1 MRSCRRMRPDQSCV
15 RRTSSRT
22 RGFTLLELMIGLA
35 IIGLLTLTAIPS
47 ITRIGDRAQ
56 VKSARTAMFNH
67 LAAAR
72 QAAQHGGR
80 LVVFKVSGGRMWA
93 EAEPRLVASL
103 SSTRDTVGAVTDLV
117 REYRLSM
124 SSTLDSIVFDPR
136 GYGTGTGIVR
146 LTRGA
151 ATDSL
156 VVTGLGSVGR

>member
-1 MRSCRRMRPDQSCV
+1 
-15 RRTSSRT
+15 
-22 RGFTLLELMIGLA
+22 MIGLA
-35 IIGLLTLTAIPS
+35 IIALLTLTAIPS

-56 VKSARTAMFNH
+56 VKSARAAMFNH

-80 LVVFKVSGGRMWA
+80 LVVFKVSGGRFWA

-103 SSTRDTVGAVTDLV
+103 SSTRDTVGAVVDLV

-151 ATDSL
+151 TTDSL
-156 VVTGLGSVGR
+156 VVTGHGSVGR

>member
-1 MRSCRRMRPDQSCV
+1 
-15 RRTSSRT
+15 
-22 RGFTLLELMIGLA
+22 MIGLA

-56 VKSARTAMFNH
+56 VKSARTAVFNH

-80 LVVFKVSGGRMWA
+80 LVVFRIAGGRIWT
-93 EAEPRLVASL
+93 EAEPRLVAAL
-103 SSTRDTVGAVTDLV
+103 SSTRDTVGAVTDVV

-124 SSTLDSIVFDPR
+124 STTLDSIVFDPR
-136 GYGTGTGIVR
+136 GYGIGAGMIR

-151 ATDSL
+151 STDS
-156 VVTGLGSVGR
+156 VVITGRGSVDR

>member
-1 MRSCRRMRPDQSCV
+1 
-15 RRTSSRT
+15 
-22 RGFTLLELMIGLA
+22 MIGLA

-56 VKSARTAMFNH
+56 VKSARTALFNH

-80 LVVFKVSGGRMWA
+80 LVVFRVSGGRVWA
-93 EAEPRLVASL
+93 EAQPRLVASL

-124 SSTLDSIVFDPR
+124 SSTIDSIVFDPR
-136 GYGTGTGIVR
+136 GYGTGSGIVR

-156 VVTGLGSVGR
+156 VVTGLGSVSR

>member
-1 MRSCRRMRPDQSCV
+1 MRPDQPCV
-15 RRTSSRT
+15 RRASSRIC
-22 RGFTLLELMIGLA
+22 GFTLLELMIGLA
-35 IIGLLTLTAIPS
+35 IIGLLTLTAIPA

-56 VKSARTAMFNH
+56 VKSARTALFNH

-80 LVVFKVSGGRMWA
+80 LAVFKVSGGRVWT
-93 EAEPRLVASL
+93 EAEPRLVAAL
-103 SSTRDTVGAVTDLV
+103 SSTRDTVGAVTNLV
-117 REYRLSM
+117 TEFRLSV
-124 SSTLDSIVFDPR
+124 SSTLDSIVFDPK

>member
-1 MRSCRRMRPDQSCV
+1 
-15 RRTSSRT
+15 
-22 RGFTLLELMIGLA
+22 MIGLA

-56 VKSARTAMFNH
+56 VKSARAAMFNH

-80 LVVFKVSGGRMWA
+80 LVVFKVSGGRFWA
-93 EAEPRLVASL
+93 EAEPRLVPAL